1 MAATYLNDNKT
12 YILRQARR
20 VKAGPREV
28 EEGHIIH
35 PGHVASAGAGSGIT
49 SAGWQWPEGGVGGA
63 SKHREQP
70 RQRLGC

>member
-1 MAATYLNDNKT
+1 M
-12 YILRQARR
+12 
-20 VKAGPREV
+20 KAGPREV

-49 SAGWQWPEGGVGGA
+49 SAGWQWPGGGVGGA